1 MTDGTSGKKIVLALY
16 GAAVLLCGIL
26 LWHGLSWQ
34 RNHLV
39 PLPEEDRAAVAQLP
53 REWTRVIHVEGQGWV
68 VYVPCG
74 QANAGDARPAASAA
88 SGQAGS
94 LVIESD
100 EQSPRLLCAWC
111 DTVEEATV
119 RKVSLR
125 DAPSLTRL
133 KLGEMGE
140 VKVEAVDDGVA
151 ARFAGAPVRDY
162 VLTWTLPS
170 GDSLVFVPADAARE
184 FETLRAEDG
193 NPEGCGT
200 GEE

>member
-1 MTDGTSGKKIVLALY
+1 MSKRIPGKKIVFPLY
-16 GAAVLLCGIL
+16 GAAVVLCGLL
-26 LWHGLSWQ
+26 LWHGLAWQ
-34 RNHLV
+34 RDHAV
-39 PLPEEDRAAVAQLP
+39 PLPDEDRAAIAQLP
-53 REWTRVIHVEGQGWV
+53 REWTRVTKVEGQGWV

-74 QANAGDARPAASAA
+74 VKGTE
-88 SGQAGS
+88 AGS

-119 RKVSLR
+119 RKVSL
-125 DAPSLTRL
+125 DEAPSRMRL
-133 KLGEMGE
+133 KLGGMGE
-140 VKVEAVDDGVA
+140 AKVEAVDDHVA

-162 VLTWTLPS
+162 VLTWRLPS
-170 GDSLVFVPADAARE
+170 GDSMVFVPSGTAGG
-184 FETLRAEDG
+184 FETLKAEDG